1 MSGSGYHR
9 SSREEQLASEVRHLR
24 AEVRRL
30 TERVDEQADQISE
43 LSANLEEVS
52 GISSRVDRSQS
63 EEAEIVSSVPA
74 STTRSVPIVGP
85 TSSIS
90 TSAAET
96 GISWEFRVEVA
107 RDIGHFLRRALD
119 RQNRG
124 TSGRDRLQ
132 SLRSKIYL
140 ICRDGNTFEH
150 PVKVRSRFS
159 EVKAA
164 CCRNGDWGDSVF
176 IGLPSIR
183 EARIAAVI
191 AGLDW
196 PANDQ

>member
-96 GISWEFRVEVA
+96 GISWEFREEVA
-107 RDIGHFLRRALD
+107 RDIGSF
-119 RQNRG
+119 
-124 TSGRDRLQ
+124 
-132 SLRSKIYL
+132 
-140 ICRDGNTFEH
+140 
-150 PVKVRSRFS
+150 
-159 EVKAA
+159 
-164 CCRNGDWGDSVF
+164 
-176 IGLPSIR
+176 
-183 EARIAAVI
+183 
-191 AGLDW
+191 
-196 PANDQ
+196 